1 MTYKAM
7 IIGCGKIAGY
17 YDRTDNEYV
26 YSHAHAYSNNPF
38 CEIDCYVDVD
48 MRKAKILASKY
59 YNNAHLEND
68 YIYALERYKPDV
80 VSVCTPDDTHYGI
93 VKAILENDK
102 SPKVIFLEKPAC
114 KNIEE
119 LKFLISLASKK
130 GTEVIVNHTRRF
142 DSKHRYIR
150 DLITQNF
157 FGELVRGDVF
167 YYSGWEHN
175 GIHVVDTLNFIFNSE
190 VIIKEIYREKKS
202 PYFNDPTF
210 DILLSIENKDAE
222 IYIHSFDEKY
232 YQLFEFDLKFEKAR
246 LRIEDFGDRIIY
258 ERKKINSMKENV
270 LVMDKIHFPELNSTP
285 MQNAIDLIFKALIKE
300 DMSLFNGYRL
310 VDIENTMKVIWVG
323 KNAYKNK
330 S

>member
-1 MTYKAM
+1 M
-7 IIGCGKIAGY
+7 
-17 YDRTDNEYV
+17 DR
-26 YSHAHAYSNNPF
+26 
-38 CEIDCYVDVD
+38 
-48 MRKAKILASKY
+48 
-59 YNNAHLEND
+59 
-68 YIYALERYKPDV
+68 
-80 VSVCTPDDTHYGI
+80 
-93 VKAILENDK
+93 
-102 SPKVIFLEKPAC
+102 
-114 KNIEE
+114 
-119 LKFLISLASKK
+119 
-130 GTEVIVNHTRRF
+130 
-142 DSKHRYIR
+142 
-150 DLITQNF
+150 
-157 FGELVRGDVF
+157 
-167 YYSGWEHN
+167 
-175 GIHVVDTLNFIFNSE
+175 LNFIFNSE
-190 VIIKEIYREKKS
+190 VIIKEISREKKS

-285 MQNAIDLIFKALIKE
+285 MQNAIDLIFKALIEE